1 MLQRFLITF
10 CIVVSLVIV
19 FSAIVTQKREKRRNL
34 ESELKALSEEVTS
47 AKKRNSAL
55 RQETEVIV
63 NDPIQIERV
72 AREDFGY
79 VKPGEIIYKRY
90 QFEISEPKEEPVN
103 KRSLLSRLDS
113 FLFDG
118 PFPWQVPLG
127 LISIASIFLL
137 VSYRYER

>member
-10 CIVVSLVIV
+10 CILVTIVIV

-34 ESELKALSEEVTS
+34 ESELKTLSDKVAS
-47 AKKRNSAL
+47 AKKKNSKL
-55 RQETEVIV
+55 KQEAEAVV
-63 NDPIQIERV
+63 GNPIQIERI
-72 AREDFGY
+72 AREDFGFTRQ
-79 VKPGEIIYKRY
+79 GEILYKKY
-90 QFEISEPKEEPVN
+90 KFELSEPGADTVN
-103 KRSLLSRLDS
+103 ESSFLSKLDS

-137 VSYRYER
+137 VSYKYAR

>member
-10 CIVVSLVIV
+10 CILVTIVIV

-34 ESELKALSEEVTS
+34 ESELKTLSDKVAS
-47 AKKRNSAL
+47 AKKKNSKL
-55 RQETEVIV
+55 KQETEAVV
-63 NDPIQIERV
+63 GNPIQIERI
-72 AREDFGY
+72 AREDFGFTRQGEILY
-79 VKPGEIIYKRY
+79 KKYKFELSEPGEDTIDESS
-90 QFEISEPKEEPVN
+90 F
-103 KRSLLSRLDS
+103 LSKLDS

-137 VSYRYER
+137 VSYKYAR

>member
-10 CIVVSLVIV
+10 CIVVSLVII
-19 FSAIVTQKREKRRNL
+19 FSAVVTQKREKRRNL
-34 ESELKALSEEVTS
+34 ESELKTLSEEVAS
-47 AKKRNSAL
+47 AKKKNFL
-55 RQETEVIV
+55 LKQETEAIV
-63 NDPIQIERV
+63 NDPIQIERA

-79 VKPGEIIYKRY
+79 VKPGEIIYKKY
-90 QFEISEPKEEPVN
+90 KFELSEPKEEIVK
-103 KRSLLSRLDS
+103 KRSFLSRLDS

-137 VSYRYER
+137 VSYRYAR